1 MDSYVFGAAFY
12 YAMVVLF
19 TIYMFLFAGPSVTK
33 QIPYK
38 IVSYCFMGADVAL
51 MYLYY
56 KLSIHSRRKVEYTSF
71 LSMLVLLNDPVS
83 MLLLF
88 ILMVREK
95 ML

>member
-1 MDSYVFGAAFY
+1 
-12 YAMVVLF
+12 
-19 TIYMFLFAGPSVTK
+19 
-33 QIPYK
+33 
-38 IVSYCFMGADVAL
+38 